1 MGLDADVLNFTAYA
15 LSPERSMD
23 STTEFLT
30 VEECHQVDGALLT
43 SREKFTARVAI
54 YALRSLKTIALEQ
67 ACPIQDLSPETI
79 TAWIH
84 QDPSLQE
91 TQDGSFRNFFSQIVL
106 GALRPLTEIA
116 QKRACPIEDLTVAHV
131 IEHYEAIA
139 KSSL

>member
-1 MGLDADVLNFTAYA
+1 M
-15 LSPERSMD
+15 E

-30 VEECHQVDGALLT
+30 VEECHQVDAALLT
-43 SREKFTARVAI
+43 SREKFTTRVAI
-54 YALRSLKTIALEQ
+54 YALRSLKTIALQ
-67 ACPIQDLSPETI
+67 GACPIDALSPDTI

-106 GALRPLTEIA
+106 GALRPLREIA
-116 QKRACPIEDLTVAHV
+116 QQRNCQIEDLAVANV